1 MMLRFKKEIQNI
13 HTIVTLELT
22 ILSVPTTFIVSY
34 ILEPLSIEMLYQ
46 SQIALFYKIM
56 YED

>member
-34 ILEPLSIEMLYQ
+34 ILEPLSIEMPYQ